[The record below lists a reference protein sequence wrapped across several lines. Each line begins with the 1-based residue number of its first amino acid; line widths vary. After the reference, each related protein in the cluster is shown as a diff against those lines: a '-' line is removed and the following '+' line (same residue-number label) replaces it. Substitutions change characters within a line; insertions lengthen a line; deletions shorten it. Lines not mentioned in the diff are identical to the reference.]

1 MAAEPAP
8 LESVHAPRLMSPP
21 LDERAAFLQS
31 LVETMHATLTAEAA
45 RAADDIERRRA
56 AFVAAVR
63 SRREAMARRM
73 RELAVEDRQAIDLW
87 VADEL
92 SRVQVER
99 ERRSRELEADL
110 AISLAEHD
118 AKIEEEI
125 QQVEAAIATYRAEID
140 DFFASL
146 VRETDPVAIAKRASE
161 RPPFPTIELS
171 VHAVVSAPPRAAE
184 PTAAAEPEVPTV
196 QEAVATPEPGSVEVA
211 PELVVAAVA
220 AEPVA
225 AVAIAAEP
233 AAAVEAEPAAT
244 AEPAAAAEP
253 APQPEPEREP
263 VPVMDPIAAKR
274 AEWWAAWKAL
284 HEPPELSEVLEV
296 AEQEAPSDV
305 LEAVTAGSVARPDQQ
320 STGVLI
326 SSIPILRPFN
336 WLRRDRDADEGAN
349 GAS

>member
-31 LVETMHATLTAEAA
+31 LVETMHATLSAEAA
-45 RAADDIERRRA
+45 RVADDIERRRA
-56 AFVAAVR
+56 AFVASVR
-63 SRREAMARRM
+63 SRREPMARRM

-99 ERRSRELEADL
+99 ERRARELEADL
-110 AISLAEHD
+110 ATSLAEHD
-118 AKIEEEI
+118 ARIEEEI
-125 QQVEAAIATYRAEID
+125 QQVEAAIATYRAEMD
-140 DFFASL
+140 EFFSSL

-161 RPPFPTIELS
+161 RPRFPTIELS
-171 VHAVVSAPPRAAE
+171 VHAVVSAPPRGAE
-184 PTAAAEPEVPTV
+184 ETSPAEPEVPTAE
-196 QEAVATPEPGSVEVA
+196 EAMATPQP
-211 PELVVAAVA
+211 
-220 AEPVA
+220 
-225 AVAIAAEP
+225 IAEP
-233 AAAVEAEPAAT
+233 AAVAVAPAAV
-244 AEPAAAAEP
+244 APEPEPQPEPVAVAAAVEPAAAP
-253 APQPEPEREP
+253 DPEPERQP

-320 STGVLI
+320 NTGILI

-349 GAS
+349 GTS

>member
-31 LVETMHATLTAEAA
+31 LVETMHATLSTEAA
-45 RAADDIERRRA
+45 RVADDIERRRE

-63 SRREAMARRM
+63 SRREPMARRM
-73 RELAVEDRQAIDLW
+73 RELANEDRQAIDLW

-92 SRVQVER
+92 TRVQIER
-99 ERRSRELEADL
+99 QRRTRELEVDL
-110 AISLAEHD
+110 ATSLAEND
-118 AKIEEEI
+118 AQIEDEI
-125 QQVEAAIATYRAEID
+125 QQVEAAIATYRAEIES
-140 DFFASL
+140 FFAAL
-146 VRETDPVAIAKRASE
+146 VSETDPVVIAKRASE
-161 RPPFPTIELS
+161 RPRFPTIEMS
-171 VHAVVSAPPRAAE
+171 VHAVVSAPPRAATAEPAE
-184 PTAAAEPEVPTV
+184 PTATAEPEVPIV
-196 QEAVATPEPGSVEVA
+196 QEEVTAPEPVAVEAIGTAEVAAPVAAAVAEPA
-211 PELVVAAVA
+211 PAPAAVA
-220 AEPVA
+220 AA
-225 AVAIAAEP
+225 Q
-233 AAAVEAEPAAT
+233 
-244 AEPAAAAEP
+244 P
-253 APQPEPEREP
+253 APEPEPERAP

-284 HEPPELSEVLEV
+284 HEPPELSEVLDA

-320 STGVLI
+320 SSGILI

>member
-21 LDERAAFLQS
+21 LDERDAFLQS
-31 LVETMHATLTAEAA
+31 LVETMHATVTAEAA
-45 RAADDIERRRA
+45 RLADDIERRRA
-56 AFVAAVR
+56 AFVDSVR
-63 SRREAMARRM
+63 SRREPMARRM
-73 RELAVEDRQAIDLW
+73 RELAIEDRQAIDLW

-99 ERRSRELEADL
+99 ERRARELEADL
-110 AISLAEHD
+110 ATSLAEHD
-118 AKIEEEI
+118 ARIEEEI

-140 DFFASL
+140 AFFASL

-161 RPPFPTIELS
+161 RPRFPTIELS
-171 VHAVVSAPPRAAE
+171 VHAVVSAPPRPAE
-184 PTAAAEPEVPTV
+184 PTAPVEPEVPTV
-196 QEAVATPEPGSVEVA
+196 QEAMATSEPVAPSELVA
-211 PELVVAAVA
+211 PEPAAVA
-220 AEPVA
+220 
-225 AVAIAAEP
+225 
-233 AAAVEAEPAAT
+233 T
-244 AEPAAAAEP
+244 TP
-253 APQPEPEREP
+253 APQPEPEPEPAAVAAAATPAAEPEPERQP

-320 STGVLI
+320 SSGILI

-349 GAS
+349 GAT